1 MSDEFPQILPHGALE
16 ALGPDL
22 WRVVGSL
29 PMPLPR
35 NKFVHR
41 LAGSGGLLIYSA
53 IALDDAGMAAV
64 EALGRP
70 EVLVVPHP
78 YHQRDAGFYRRRYP
92 DIRVTG
98 PDGVRARAILTDA
111 PDALLTPFGIRATVA
126 ASMKMD
132 ELVLDLPFGD
142 GLALLFTDL
151 VGQSEG
157 KPSLILKLLGAPSG
171 AGVAR
176 IVRWRQLRDRT
187 AVAQFLR
194 RCAQIPKLH
203 LVAGCHGGVVTS
215 DCAAWLERAAK
226 TA

>member
-1 MSDEFPQILPHGALE
+1 MSDEFPQVLPHGALE

-35 NKFVHR
+35 NMFVHR

-53 IALDDAGMAAV
+53 VALDDAGMAAL

-78 YHQRDAGFYRRRYP
+78 YHQRDAAFYRRRYP

-98 PDGVRARAILTDA
+98 PDGVRARTILTDA

-126 ASMKMD
+126 PGMKKD

-142 GLALLFTDL
+142 GRALLFTDL
-151 VGQSEG
+151 VGQAEG
-157 KPSLILKLLGAPSG
+157 KSSLMLKLLGAPSG

-176 IVRWRQLRDRT
+176 IVRWRQLRDRK

-194 RCAQIPKLH
+194 GCAQIPKLRF
-203 LVAGCHGGVVTS
+203 VGGCHGGVVTS
-215 DCAAWLERAAK
+215 DCAAWLERAAT